1 MGSTKPQVIADNQ
14 NPALTGLRKQ
24 AAHGWWEQWVAAN
37 NLISPADGGGA
48 TTVINANGTV
58 TLQVTTAAGVAETR
72 TMEVLEGFKG
82 GKIELSARFRVSVV
96 PQAGETANLVLVALG
111 QPLGQ
116 ATFTEVELAN
126 IVGDAI
132 EIDDAAI
139 TTIQEISAVFETTLA
154 DGDNLEIGLF
164 LQKTSA
170 NNNAVAVELAGLQIA
185 QIMQQSVPRGGNR

>member
-37 NLISPADGGGA
+37 NLISPADAGGA

-58 TLQVTTAAGVAETR
+58 TLQVTTDDGVAETR
-72 TMEVLEGFKG
+72 TMTILEGFKG
-82 GKIELSARFRVSVV
+82 GKIEISARFRIVSVV
-96 PQAGETANLVLVALG
+96 GGNTASLILVALG

-116 ATFTEVELAN
+116 ATFTTVELVDA
-126 IVGDAI
+126 VGDPVLI
-132 EIDDAAI
+132 TDASA
-139 TTIQEISAVFETTLA
+139 TTVQEISAVFETSLA

-164 LQKTSA
+164 LEKTVLDA
-170 NNNAVAVELAGLQIA
+170 AIVVEIVGLQIA